1 VPDPAYTRMPVDERR
16 RQLLELST
24 ELFAR
29 HSFAELS
36 MARIAKEAGISK
48 ALLYH
53 YFPSKRDLFLAT
65 LSEAAEEVS
74 RRTEP
79 DPALPPAQALAASL
93 DAFLAWVDENELA
106 YRKLIES
113 AGSVPEVGAL
123 IAEVR
128 DRTSA
133 RILEGIGAT
142 DPKSRAAV
150 RAWLWFMDG
159 AILDWFEHRDLER
172 AELCELLLGSLAG
185 ALSAAGTAGW
195 AGPPSPSGPPPSSR

>member
-1 VPDPAYTRMPVDERR
+1 MPVDERR
-16 RQLLELST
+16 RQLLELTT

-29 HSFAELS
+29 NSFAELS

-53 YFPSKRDLFLAT
+53 YFPSKHDLFVAT
-65 LSEAAEEVS
+65 LSEAAAEVS

-79 DPALPPAQALAASL
+79 DPSLPPAQALAASL
-93 DAFLAWVDENELA
+93 AAFLEWVDENELA
-106 YRKLIES
+106 YRKLLES

-133 RILEGIGAT
+133 RILEGIAAT
-142 DPKSRAAV
+142 TPQARAAV

-159 AILDWFEHRDLER
+159 AILDWFEHRDLDR
-172 AELCELLLGSLAG
+172 AELCRLLLESLAG
-185 ALSAAGTAGW
+185 ALSAAGA
-195 AGPPSPSGPPPSSR
+195 PLSSDPPPSSR